1 MPRLVGTNDE
11 LESSSAAEIYGLVLV
26 NPLKTWHQQPDI
38 SGASNPTSVARGT
51 PMAPTSDRPSR
62 ILVFDDLPSNLRL
75 ISRWLRADG
84 FEVRTCNEPEQAV
97 HAVLTQQPD
106 AILMDV
112 RMPRHDGFSI
122 CRELKREPV
131 TRLIPVVLMT
141 AANDPADRLEAIE
154 AGADDFVTKPLHRE
168 EISARLRSLVRV
180 KRFTD
185 ELDRADDVIMSL
197 ALTIE
202 ARDSYTDGH
211 CQRLAAAAVTL
222 GRALGLADDDLA
234 VLRRG
239 GFMHDLGKI
248 GVPDSILLKPGALTA
263 SEYEAMKQH
272 PLIGDRLC
280 GELRSLHRVRGIVR
294 HHHERLD
301 GSGYPDGLRGG
312 QIPELAQIV
321 GLVDVYDALTTDRPY
336 RRAVT
341 PSDACE
347 HLLSEV
353 TSGWRRRDL
362 VETFVSLVESGA
374 VPGEGVTG
382 LH

>member
-1 MPRLVGTNDE
+1 
-11 LESSSAAEIYGLVLV
+11 
-26 NPLKTWHQQPDI
+26 
-38 SGASNPTSVARGT
+38 
-51 PMAPTSDRPSR
+51 MAHHSDRPSR

-84 FEVRTCNEPEQAV
+84 FDVRTCNEPEHAV
-97 HAVLTQQPD
+97 PAVLTQQPD

-202 ARDSYTDGH
+202 ARDAYTDGH

-234 VLRRG
+234 ALRRG

-248 GVPDSILLKPGALTA
+248 GVPDSILLKPGALTP

-272 PLIGDRLC
+272 PSSATACAESCARFTGCAASSATITNGSMAAATPMAFVVA
-280 GELRSLHRVRGIVR
+280 RSRCSRR
-294 HHHERLD
+294 SS
-301 GSGYPDGLRGG
+301 GSSMS
-312 QIPELAQIV
+312 
-321 GLVDVYDALTTDRPY
+321 TTR
-336 RRAVT
+336 
-341 PSDACE
+341 
-347 HLLSEV
+347 
-353 TSGWRRRDL
+353 
-362 VETFVSLVESGA
+362 
-374 VPGEGVTG
+374 
-382 LH
+382 